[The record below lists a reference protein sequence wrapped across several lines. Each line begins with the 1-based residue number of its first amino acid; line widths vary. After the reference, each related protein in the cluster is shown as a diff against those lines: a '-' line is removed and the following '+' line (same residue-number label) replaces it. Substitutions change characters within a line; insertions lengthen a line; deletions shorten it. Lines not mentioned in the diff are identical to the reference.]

1 MNDTPDQVLLALG
14 RLEGKVDA
22 LMSQQSKHQVDMDSL
37 DVRVRHLEG
46 SKALLFGACAVL
58 ATGASYIVTLLQ

>member
-22 LMSQQSKHQVDMDSL
+22 LMSQQSKHQADMDSL